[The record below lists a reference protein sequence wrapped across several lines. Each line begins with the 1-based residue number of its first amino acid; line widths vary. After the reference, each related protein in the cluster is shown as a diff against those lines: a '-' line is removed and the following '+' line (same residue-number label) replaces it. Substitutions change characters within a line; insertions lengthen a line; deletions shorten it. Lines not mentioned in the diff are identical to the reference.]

1 MRGKVVE
8 KKVEISTIIIIM
20 LIKAVFGV
28 RMLANFD
35 YCIFNNLL
43 AIDLVNNV
51 FNFTLDCYIK
61 ILNTVLI

>member
-1 MRGKVVE
+1 
-8 KKVEISTIIIIM
+8 M